1 MIAISLWLGWGGVE
15 VGNASHRGRNNTWLC
30 AERVKVRL
38 LVLAVV
44 CCFVALSG
52 QSYLPTAFKWI
63 LWRSPGIMII
73 IIWPLLITL
82 LWPGRDKKD
91 DYKSWR
97 WASGGILFEREREIP
112 GTDQGAV
119 GLFLWRWSIPR
130 DVMGI
135 FVVWYHIIRPSC
147 LCPEGEELLSFD
159 WWELDQI
166 GILKT

>member
-15 VGNASHRGRNNTWLC
+15 VGNASQCRGRNNTCLC

-97 WASGGILFEREREIP
+97 WASGGILFERERERFQELIK
-112 GTDQGAV
+112 GLLGCFFGDQV
-119 GLFLWRWSIPR
+119 FLVMLWESLWSGITSSVRVVSVPR
-130 DVMGI
+130 EKNY
-135 FVVWYHIIRPSC
+135 YHLTGGSWIR
-147 LCPEGEELLSFD
+147 LGY
-159 WWELDQI
+159 
-166 GILKT
+166 

>member
-1 MIAISLWLGWGGVE
+1 M
-15 VGNASHRGRNNTWLC
+15 HRRGRNNTWLC

-97 WASGGILFEREREIP
+97 WASGGILFERERERDSRNWSR
-112 GTDQGAV
+112 GCWAV
-119 GLFLWRWSIPR
+119 SLEIKYSSWCYGNLCGLVSHHPSELSLSRGR
-130 DVMGI
+130 R
-135 FVVWYHIIRPSC
+135 IIIIWLVGVGSDWDIKDLKSVLINGMSVC
-147 LCPEGEELLSFD
+147 LLLS
-159 WWELDQI
+159 
-166 GILKT
+166 